1 MNVCRILRNSVNLL
15 KPSVILNPSST
26 SLTRKF
32 VTLRAELFPQSNFFQ
47 ISKAGLPTIQTAGLK
62 HVNHPQRRC
71 RHCYM
76 VYEDERAWVFCD
88 KYPRHKQ
95 VQRRPP
101 REEKNAMIMTHAT
114 QGSKKRRNKG
124 PRGGMHMLT
133 QSGFR
138 MDF

>member
-1 MNVCRILRNSVNLL
+1 MNICRALRISVNIF
-15 KPSVILNPSST
+15 KPSIILTST
-26 SLTRKF
+26 SLTRTF
-32 VTLRAELFPQSNFFQ
+32 ITLRSEPFLQSNLLE
-47 ISKAGLPTIQTAGLK
+47 ISTVALPTIHTAGLK
-62 HVNHPQRRC
+62 HVKHPHRRC

-88 KYPRHKQ
+88 KYHRHKQ
-95 VQRRPP
+95 VQIRPP

-114 QGSKKRRNKG
+114 QGGKKFRNKN

>member
-1 MNVCRILRNSVNLL
+1 MNICRALRNSVNLF
-15 KPSVILNPSST
+15 KPSIILTST
-26 SLTRKF
+26 SLNRTF
-32 VTLRAELFPQSNFFQ
+32 ITLRSEPFFQSNFLE
-47 ISKAGLPTIQTAGLK
+47 ISEVALPTIHTAGLK
-62 HVNHPQRRC
+62 HVKHPHRRC

-88 KYPRHKQ
+88 KYHRHKQ
-95 VQRRPP
+95 VQIRPP

-114 QGSKKRRNKG
+114 QGGKKFRNKN

>member
-1 MNVCRILRNSVNLL
+1 MNICRALRISVNIF
-15 KPSVILNPSST
+15 KPSIILTST
-26 SLTRKF
+26 SLTRTF
-32 VTLRAELFPQSNFFQ
+32 ITLRSEPFLQSNFLE
-47 ISKAGLPTIQTAGLK
+47 ISKVALPTIHTAGLK
-62 HVNHPQRRC
+62 HVKHPHRRC

-88 KYPRHKQ
+88 KYHRHKQ
-95 VQRRPP
+95 VQIRPP

-114 QGSKKRRNKG
+114 QGGKKFRNKN

>member
-1 MNVCRILRNSVNLL
+1 MNICRALRNSVNLF
-15 KPSVILNPSST
+15 KPSVILTST
-26 SLTRKF
+26 PLTRTF
-32 VTLRAELFPQSNFFQ
+32 VTLRAEHFPQSNFLKN
-47 ISKAGLPTIQTAGLK
+47 SRVALPTIHTAGLK
-62 HVNHPQRRC
+62 HVKHPHRRC
-71 RHCYM
+71 QHCYM

-95 VQRRPP
+95 VQRLPP
-101 REEKNAMIMTHAT
+101 RQERNAMIMTHAT
-114 QGSKKRRNKG
+114 QGSKKHRNKS